1 MPNKEA
7 SIDTQRLIAEVAVR
21 HDLLFKPDDAAFALV
36 TMNQLVLDDAIERVH
51 EGIRETIAGFNAS
64 YQKAEKRAGSV
75 LAQEVKQSAE
85 QMRQGLQND
94 IHIAG
99 LKAREYVHLVNEAH
113 RRQAL
118 IRWSAAGL
126 IAGAFL
132 FGSGVWVGTLLH

>member
-1 MPNKEA
+1 MPNEKG
-7 SIDTQRLIAEVAVR
+7 SIDIPHLIAEVAAR
-21 HDLLFKPDDAAFALV
+21 HNLLFKPDDAAFALV
-36 TMNQLVLDDAIERVH
+36 TMNQLIFDDAMERVH

-99 LKAREYVHLVNEAH
+99 LKAREYVHLVDEAN
-113 RRQAL
+113 RRPAL

-126 IAGAFL
+126 MAGAFL